1 MSTRVTRS
9 SKRSLAEADLDVPEP
24 VVQEKKSTR
33 PAAKDIRSYFGGNPE
48 PSTAPHSSRH
58 SSSPEPQ
65 RKKAKTTAAAAKK
78 SPANSGRK
86 PPAKKAAAPSSA
98 KAYKDALKA
107 VDKVFNQL
115 ISNISSIPRV
125 GLPPALYVR
134 GNLFVVLNYI
144 DLLLDVR

>member
-48 PSTAPHSSRH
+48 PSTAPQSTSN

-78 SPANSGRK
+78 SSASSGRK

-115 ISNISSIPRV
+115 MKQYKLNPKGWASSGVVCSRQS
-125 GLPPALYVR
+125 LCSTELY
-134 GNLFVVLNYI
+134 
-144 DLLLDVR
+144 